1 MQIKLFDIDFNENLT
16 EYLLYINFASRII
29 KLNTKLIDTNEIYI
43 IVVTDKT

>member
-1 MQIKLFDIDFNENLT
+1 MQIKLFDIDFIENLT
-16 EYLLYINFASRII
+16 EYLLYTNFASRII